1 MKKVLLIKCAV
12 IALLSFTKLTY
23 ADLHIQGW
31 QNEEVDV
38 DVVKI
43 DQPQNLRLFLN
54 DNQTHQPLHKF
65 KAVAKQLKP
74 CEKLLFAMNAG
85 MYHADYSPVGLY
97 IEASRQQQKLNMVKQ
112 AYGNFH
118 LQPNG
123 VLAWNRHHSL
133 ITKTEDYQKLNFNA
147 EYATQSGPML
157 VIDGQI
163 NPNFLKDSDSLK
175 IRNAVGIKDQS
186 LYFVISRNAVS
197 FYQFAQFFQ
206 QQLKVQNALYLDGS
220 ISSAYIPQ
228 LKRSDSLFHL
238 GPMVAYIDQQ
248 NCSTE

>member
-1 MKKVLLIKCAV
+1 MKSSVFFKCVVVAVFSFNSICYAQIESSHFQNDVL
-12 IALLSFTKLTY
+12 
-23 ADLHIQGW
+23 
-31 QNEEVDV
+31 DV
-38 DVVKI
+38 DIVKI
-43 DQPQNLRLFLN
+43 DQPQNLHLFLN
-54 DNQTHQPLHKF
+54 DRQTHQPLRKF

-85 MYHADYSPVGLY
+85 MYHADYSAVGLY
-97 IEASRQQQKLNMVKQ
+97 IEAARQQQKLNMVKQ

-123 VLAWNRHHSL
+123 VLAWNRYYSL
-133 ITKTEDYQKLNFNA
+133 IAKTEDYQKLNFNA

-163 NPNFLKDSDSLK
+163 NPHFFKDSDSFK

-206 QQLKVQNALYLDGS
+206 QQLKVQHALYLDGS

-228 LKRSDSLFHL
+228 LKRSDSLFNL

-248 NCSTE
+248 NCST

>member
-12 IALLSFTKLTY
+12 IALLSFTNLTY
-23 ADLHIQGW
+23 ADLHIQRW
-31 QNEEVDV
+31 QNEGVDV

-54 DNQTHQPLHKF
+54 DNQTHQPLAKF
-65 KAVAKQLKP
+65 QAVAKQLKP

-97 IEASRQQQKLNMVKQ
+97 IEASRQQQKLNTVKQ

-123 VLAWNRHHSL
+123 VLAWNRHHNL
-133 ITKTEDYQKLNFNA
+133 IAKTEDYQKLNFNA

>member
-1 MKKVLLIKCAV
+1 MSHSSMKKILLIKCAV
-12 IALLSFTKLTY
+12 ITLLSLTSITY
-23 ADLHIQGW
+23 AELYTRRW
-31 QNEEVDV
+31 QTDIVDV
-38 DVVKI
+38 DIVKI

-54 DNQTHQPLHKF
+54 DRQTHQPLGKF
-65 KAVAKQLKP
+65 KAVAKQLKA

-97 IEASRQQQKLNMVKQ
+97 IEAARQQKKLNTVKQ
-112 AYGNFH
+112 AYGNFY

-133 ITKTEDYQKLNFNA
+133 IEKTESYQKLKFNA

-163 NPNFLKDSDSLK
+163 NPQFLKDSDSFK

-186 LYFVISRNAVS
+186 LYFVISRNALS
-197 FYQFAQFFQ
+197 FINLHNFFNNSLKCKMPCIWTAQSLVPIF
-206 QQLKVQNALYLDGS
+206 
-220 ISSAYIPQ
+220 
-228 LKRSDSLFHL
+228 RS
-238 GPMVAYIDQQ
+238 
-248 NCSTE
+248 